1 MSLTIK
7 PREVEEIVRQELSL
21 ESVIESFIKALDVR
35 QTSIRTYKKNLNRFI
50 EWLETSGKMSK
61 LNHLTRQDILEYK
74 QFQISK
80 GLKPATISAYLVTVR
95 RFFEW
100 LEGEKIYPNIAKSI
114 KTPKKQLGHKK
125 DTLTPL
131 QIKQILNSFDT
142 NTMEG
147 LRDYALVNLMV
158 RTGLRT
164 CEVARAKIEDLRQE
178 AGEYVLWIQGKG
190 RDEADNFV
198 LLTEESVK
206 PIFDYLFARAKQGDR
221 SASSPL
227 FASLSDR
234 NYGKAL
240 TTRSISRI
248 VKNSMRANHIDSP
261 RLSAHSLRHTAVTL
275 AIKGGAS
282 LAQTQAMARHSD
294 PRTTQVYYHNLQRI
308 SEGAEKFIKF

>member
-7 PREVEEIVRQELSL
+7 PREVEEIGRQELSL

-35 QTSIRTYKKNLNRFI
+35 QTSIRTYKSNLNRFI
-50 EWLETSGKMSK
+50 EWLGTSGKISK

-74 QFQISK
+74 QFLMSK
-80 GLKPATISAYLVTVR
+80 SLKPATISGYLITVR

-100 LEGEKIYPNIAKSI
+100 LEEEKIYPNIAKSI

-131 QIKQILNSFDT
+131 QIKQILNSF
-142 NTMEG
+142 NTSTLEG
-147 LRDYALVNLMV
+147 LRDFALVNLMI

-164 CEVARAKIEDLRQE
+164 CEVARAKIENLRQE

-198 LLTEESVK
+198 LLTEETVK

-234 NYGKAL
+234 NYGKTL

-248 VKNSMRANHIDSP
+248 VKNSMRANYIDSP

-282 LAQTQAMARHSD
+282 LEQTQAMARHSD